1 MTMTS
6 GCGELGLVCDFIT
19 GRFTSMGWMVDQS
32 EPDTNQN
39 PNSAFVAIL
48 YISQLKK
55 QDEQTVFNLS
65 ITNELGT
72 TYYAVRI
79 SYIKGKF

>member
-1 MTMTS
+1 
-6 GCGELGLVCDFIT
+6 
-19 GRFTSMGWMVDQS
+19 MVDQS

>member
-6 GCGELGLVCDFIT
+6 GCGEISLVCDFIT
-19 GRFTSMGWMVDQS
+19 GRFKSMGWMNQS

-48 YISQLKK
+48 KISQLKK

-72 TYYAVRI
+72 TYYAVRM

>member
-1 MTMTS
+1 
-6 GCGELGLVCDFIT
+6 
-19 GRFTSMGWMVDQS
+19 MGWMVDQS
-32 EPDTNQN
+32 KPDTNQN

-48 YISQLKK
+48 NISQFEK

>member
-6 GCGELGLVCDFIT
+6 GCGELSLVCDFIT

-32 EPDTNQN
+32 EPDTNPN

-48 YISQLKK
+48 KISQLEK

-79 SYIKGKF
+79 SKGKF

>member
-6 GCGELGLVCDFIT
+6 GCGELSQVCDFIT

-48 YISQLKK
+48 NISQFEK

>member
-1 MTMTS
+1 
-6 GCGELGLVCDFIT
+6 
-19 GRFTSMGWMVDQS
+19 MGWMVDQS

-39 PNSAFVAIL
+39 PNSGFVAIL
-48 YISQLKK
+48 NISQLEK